1 LTPPII
7 EVEVTMDMKPEVG
20 EPDAGPWQA
29 ESLEGLVRRLL
40 PEAGNRQN
48 RPWIVAVDGR
58 SGAGKT
64 TLVHRL
70 LARVPDSDVVHTD
83 DVAWHLSFFDW
94 ADELRDGVLEPLL
107 QGQAVHYRPPGW
119 VARKR
124 PGAIAL
130 PAGRSVVWVEGSGS
144 SRQALSDI
152 IDASIW
158 VQCDNLEA
166 RRRLR
171 ARDGQEEEDLHREW
185 EEQEIPFLLEDRP
198 WERATVIVAGR
209 PALEHDPNT
218 QVVTAQP
225 GPACAEI
232 T

>member
-1 LTPPII
+1 
-7 EVEVTMDMKPEVG
+7 MDMKPEVG

-40 PEAGNRQN
+40 PAAGQRPN

-64 TLVHRL
+64 TLVERL

-107 QGQAVHYRPPGW
+107 QGEAVHYRPPGW

-124 PGAIAL
+124 SGAIAL

-144 SRQALSDI
+144 SRQALSDL

-225 GPACAEI
+225 APPCAEI

>member
-1 LTPPII
+1 
-7 EVEVTMDMKPEVG
+7 MKPEVG
-20 EPDAGPWQA
+20 EPAAGPWRA
-29 ESLEGLVRRLL
+29 EALEGLVRRLL
-40 PEAGNRQN
+40 PAAGLRPN

-64 TLVHRL
+64 SLVDRL
-70 LARVPDSDVVHTD
+70 LAQVPDSDVVHTD

-94 ADELRDGVLEPLL
+94 ADELRNGVLEPLL
-107 QGQAVHYRPPGW
+107 RGEAVHYRPPGW
-119 VARKR
+119 VARER

-144 SRQALSDI
+144 SRQALTDL

-171 ARDGQEEEDLHREW
+171 ARDGQEEEELHREW
-185 EEQEIPFLLEDRP
+185 EEQEIPFLLQDRP
-198 WERATVIVAGR
+198 WERATAIVAGR
-209 PALEHDPNT
+209 PLLEHDPNT

-225 GPACAEI
+225 APVRAEI
-232 T
+232 D

>member
-1 LTPPII
+1 
-7 EVEVTMDMKPEVG
+7 MDTKPEVG

-29 ESLEGLVRRLL
+29 ES
-40 PEAGNRQN
+40 
-48 RPWIVAVDGR
+48 D
-58 SGAGKT
+58 SG
-64 TLVHRL
+64 
-70 LARVPDSDVVHTD
+70 VVHTD

-94 ADELRDGVLEPLL
+94 AYELRNGILEPLI
-107 QGQAVHYRPPGW
+107 QGKAVHYRPPGW
-119 VARKR
+119 VARER

-144 SRQALSDI
+144 SRQALSDLV
-152 IDASIW
+152 DASIW

-185 EEQEIPFLLEDRP
+185 EGQEIPFLLEDRP

-209 PALEHDPNT
+209 LALKYDPDS
-218 QVVTAQP
+218 QVVTAR
-225 GPACAEI
+225 PARLCGEI
-232 T
+232 TQRADFPSPPATANAKRLSD

>member
-1 LTPPII
+1 
-7 EVEVTMDMKPEVG
+7 MDMKPEVG
-20 EPDAGPWQA
+20 EPAAGPWRA
-29 ESLEGLVRRLL
+29 EALEGLVRRLL
-40 PEAGNRQN
+40 PAAGLRPN

-64 TLVHRL
+64 SLVDRI
-70 LARVPDSDVVHTD
+70 LAQVPASAVVHTD

-94 ADELRDGVLEPLL
+94 ADELRNGVLEPLL
-107 QGQAVHYRPPGW
+107 RGEAVHYRPPGW
-119 VARKR
+119 VARER

-144 SRQALSDI
+144 SRQALTDLL
-152 IDASIW
+152 DASIW

-171 ARDGQEEEDLHREW
+171 ARDGQEEEELHREW
-185 EEQEIPFLLEDRP
+185 EEQEIPFLLQDRP
-198 WERATVIVAGR
+198 WERATAIVAGR
-209 PALEHDPNT
+209 PLLEHDPNT
-218 QVVTAQP
+218 QVVTAQLA
-225 GPACAEI
+225 PARAEI

>member
-1 LTPPII
+1 
-7 EVEVTMDMKPEVG
+7 MDIKPEVG
-20 EPDAGPWQA
+20 EADAGHWQV

-40 PEAGNRQN
+40 PAAGQRRN

-64 TLVHRL
+64 TLVDRL
-70 LARVPDSDVVHTD
+70 LALVPDSDVVHTD

-107 QGQAVHYRPPGW
+107 QGEAVHYCPPGW
-119 VARKR
+119 VARER

-144 SRQALSDI
+144 SRQALSDL

-166 RRRLR
+166 RRRLL
-171 ARDGQEEEDLHREW
+171 ARDGQEEQDLHREW
-185 EEQEIPFLLEDRP
+185 EEEEIPFLLEDRP
-198 WERATVIVAGR
+198 WERATLIVAGR
-209 PALEHDPNT
+209 SALKHDQNT
-218 QVVTAQP
+218 QVVTAQQA
-225 GPACAEI
+225 PACAEI

>member
-1 LTPPII
+1 
-7 EVEVTMDMKPEVG
+7 MDMKPDVG

-29 ESLEGLVRRLL
+29 EPLESLVQRLL
-40 PEAGNRQN
+40 PAAGQRPK

-58 SGAGKT
+58 SGSGKT
-64 TLVHRL
+64 TLVDRL
-70 LARVPDSDVVHTD
+70 LARVPESDVVHTD

-107 QGQAVHYRPPGW
+107 RGEAVHYRPPGW
-119 VARKR
+119 VARER

-144 SRQALSDI
+144 SRQALSDLV
-152 IDASIW
+152 DASIW

-166 RRRLR
+166 RRRLL
-171 ARDGQEEEDLHREW
+171 ARDGQEEEELHREW

-198 WERATVIVAGR
+198 WERATAIVAGR
-209 PALEHDPNT
+209 PALTHDPDT
-218 QVVTAQP
+218 HVVTAQP
-225 GPACAEI
+225 KPACAEI

>member
-1 LTPPII
+1 
-7 EVEVTMDMKPEVG
+7 MKPEVG
-20 EPDAGPWQA
+20 EPAAGPWRA
-29 ESLEGLVRRLL
+29 EALEGLVRRLL
-40 PEAGNRQN
+40 PAAGLRPN

-64 TLVHRL
+64 SLVDRI
-70 LARVPDSDVVHTD
+70 LAQVPASAVVHTD

-94 ADELRDGVLEPLL
+94 ADELRNGVLEPLL
-107 QGQAVHYRPPGW
+107 RGEAVHYRPPGW
-119 VARKR
+119 VARER

-144 SRQALSDI
+144 SRQALTDLL
-152 IDASIW
+152 DASIW

-171 ARDGQEEEDLHREW
+171 ARDGQEEEELHREW
-185 EEQEIPFLLEDRP
+185 EEQEIPFLLQDRP
-198 WERATVIVAGR
+198 WERATAIVAGR
-209 PALEHDPNT
+209 PLLEHDPNT
-218 QVVTAQP
+218 QVVTAQLA
-225 GPACAEI
+225 PARAEI

>member
-1 LTPPII
+1 
-7 EVEVTMDMKPEVG
+7 MNMKPEVG
-20 EPDAGPWQA
+20 KLDAGPWQA
-29 ESLEGLVRRLL
+29 ESLEGLVGRLL
-40 PEAGNRQN
+40 PAAGQRPN

-64 TLVHRL
+64 SLVDRL
-70 LARVPDSDVVHTD
+70 LAQVPDSGVVHTD

-107 QGQAVHYRPPGW
+107 KGEEVHYRPPGW
-119 VARKR
+119 VTRER

-144 SRQALSDI
+144 SRQALSNL

-158 VQCDNLEA
+158 VQCDNTEA

-198 WERATVIVAGR
+198 WERATVILAGR

-218 QVVTAQP
+218 QVVTTQP
-225 GPACAEI
+225 APARAEI

>member
-1 LTPPII
+1 
-7 EVEVTMDMKPEVG
+7 MKPEVG
-20 EPDAGPWQA
+20 EPAAGPWRA
-29 ESLEGLVRRLL
+29 EALEGLVRRLL
-40 PEAGNRQN
+40 PAAGLRPN

-64 TLVHRL
+64 RLVDRL
-70 LARVPDSDVVHTD
+70 LAQVPDSDVVHTD

-94 ADELRDGVLEPLL
+94 ADELRNGVLEPLL
-107 QGQAVHYRPPGW
+107 RGEAVHYRPPGW
-119 VARKR
+119 VARER
-124 PGAIAL
+124 RGAIAL

-144 SRQALSDI
+144 SRQALTDL

-171 ARDGQEEEDLHREW
+171 ARDGQEEEELHREW
-185 EEQEIPFLLEDRP
+185 EEQEIPFLLQDRP
-198 WERATVIVAGR
+198 WERATAIVAGR
-209 PALEHDPNT
+209 PLLEHDPNT

-225 GPACAEI
+225 APARAEVI
-232 T
+232 

>member
-1 LTPPII
+1 MDI
-7 EVEVTMDMKPEVG
+7 EPEVG

-40 PEAGNRQN
+40 PAARHRPN

-58 SGAGKT
+58 SGSGKT
-64 TLVHRL
+64 TLVEHL
-70 LARVPDSDVVHTD
+70 LAQVPDSAAVHTD

-94 ADELRDGVLEPLL
+94 ADQLRDGVLEPLVK
-107 QGQAVHYRPPGW
+107 GEAVHYRPPGW
-119 VARKR
+119 VARER
-124 PGAIAL
+124 PGAIAV

-144 SRQALSDI
+144 SRRALSHL

-158 VQCDNLEA
+158 VQCDNVEA

-171 ARDGQEEEDLHREW
+171 ARDGQEEEELHREW
-185 EEQEIPFLLEDRP
+185 EEEEIPFLLEDRP
-198 WERATVIVAGR
+198 WERAAVIVAGMS
-209 PALEHDPNT
+209 AVEHDPKT

-225 GPACAEI
+225 APARAEI

>member
-1 LTPPII
+1 MN
-7 EVEVTMDMKPEVG
+7 EKPEVG
-20 EPDAGPWQA
+20 KPDAGPWQA
-29 ESLEGLVRRLL
+29 ESLEGLVGRLL
-40 PEAGNRQN
+40 PAAGQRPN

-64 TLVHRL
+64 SLVDRL
-70 LARVPDSDVVHTD
+70 LAQVPDSDVVHTD

-107 QGQAVHYRPPGW
+107 RGEEVHYRPPGW
-119 VARKR
+119 VARER

-144 SRQALSDI
+144 SRQALSNL

-158 VQCDNLEA
+158 VQCDNPEA

-218 QVVTAQP
+218 QVVTTQP
-225 GPACAEI
+225 APARAEI

>member
-1 LTPPII
+1 MI

-40 PEAGNRQN
+40 PAAGHRPN

-64 TLVHRL
+64 TLVERL

-107 QGQAVHYRPPGW
+107 QGEAVHYRPPGW

-130 PAGRSVVWVEGSGS
+130 PAARSVVWVEGSGS
-144 SRQALSDI
+144 SRRALSDL

-166 RRRLR
+166 RRRLL
-171 ARDGQEEEDLHREW
+171 ARDGHEEGDLHREW

-198 WERATVIVAGR
+198 WARATAIVAGR
-209 PALEHDPNT
+209 PAIEHDPNT

-225 GPACAEI
+225 APARAEI

>member
-1 LTPPII
+1 
-7 EVEVTMDMKPEVG
+7 MDMKPEVG
-20 EPDAGPWQA
+20 EPDPGPWQA
-29 ESLEGLVRRLL
+29 ESLEDLVRRLL
-40 PEAGNRQN
+40 PAAGQRRN

-64 TLVHRL
+64 TLVERL
-70 LARVPDSDVVHTD
+70 LARVPDSAVVHTD

-107 QGQAVHYRPPGW
+107 HGEAVRYRPPGW

-124 PGAIAL
+124 SGAIAL
-130 PAGRSVVWVEGSGS
+130 PAARSVVWVEGSGS
-144 SRQALSDI
+144 SRQALSDL

-166 RRRLR
+166 RRRLL
-171 ARDGQEEEDLHREW
+171 ARDGQEEGDLHREW

-225 GPACAEI
+225 APACAEI
-232 T
+232 P

>member
-1 LTPPII
+1 
-7 EVEVTMDMKPEVG
+7 MKPEVG
-20 EPDAGPWQA
+20 EPAAGPWRA
-29 ESLEGLVRRLL
+29 EALEGLVRRLL
-40 PEAGNRQN
+40 PAAGLRPN

-64 TLVHRL
+64 SLVDRL
-70 LARVPDSDVVHTD
+70 LAQVPDSDVVHTD

-94 ADELRDGVLEPLL
+94 ADELRNGVLEPLL
-107 QGQAVHYRPPGW
+107 RGEAVHYRPPGW
-119 VARKR
+119 VARER

-144 SRQALSDI
+144 SRQALTDL

-171 ARDGQEEEDLHREW
+171 ARDGQEEEELHREW
-185 EEQEIPFLLEDRP
+185 EEQEIPFLLQDRP
-198 WERATVIVAGR
+198 WERATAIVAGR
-209 PALEHDPNT
+209 PLLEHDPNT

-225 GPACAEI
+225 APARAEVI
-232 T
+232 

>member
-1 LTPPII
+1 
-7 EVEVTMDMKPEVG
+7 MDMKPEVG
-20 EPDAGPWQA
+20 EAFAGRWQA
-29 ESLEGLVRRLL
+29 ESLEGLVGRLL
-40 PEAGNRQN
+40 PAAGKRPN

-130 PAGRSVVWVEGSGS
+130 RAGRSVVWVEGSGS
-144 SRQALSDI
+144 SRQALSDL

-158 VQCDNLEA
+158 VQCDNREA

-209 PALEHDPNT
+209 PVLEHDPDT

-225 GPACAEI
+225 APACAEI

>member
-1 LTPPII
+1 MGI
-7 EVEVTMDMKPEVG
+7 KPEVG

-29 ESLEGLVRRLL
+29 ESLEVLVVRLL
-40 PEAGNRQN
+40 PAVGKRPD

-64 TLVHRL
+64 TLVDRL
-70 LARVPDSDVVHTD
+70 LARVPDSAVVHTD

-107 QGQAVHYRPPGW
+107 QGEAVHYRPPGW
-119 VARKR
+119 VARER

-130 PAGRSVVWVEGSGS
+130 PVGRSVVWVEGSGS
-144 SRQALSDI
+144 SRQALSDL

-166 RRRLR
+166 QRRLQ

-185 EEQEIPFLLEDRP
+185 EEQEIPFLLQDRP

-209 PALEHDPNT
+209 PTLEHDPNT
-218 QVVTAQP
+218 QVITAQP
-225 GPACAEI
+225 APACAEI
-232 T
+232 I

>member
-1 LTPPII
+1 
-7 EVEVTMDMKPEVG
+7 MKPEVG
-20 EPDAGPWQA
+20 EPAAGPWRA
-29 ESLEGLVRRLL
+29 EALEGLVRRLL
-40 PEAGNRQN
+40 PAAGQRAD

-64 TLVHRL
+64 SLVDRL
-70 LARVPDSDVVHTD
+70 LAQVPASAVVHTD

-94 ADELRDGVLEPLL
+94 ADELRTGVLEPLHR
-107 QGQAVHYRPPGW
+107 GEEVHYRPPGW
-119 VARKR
+119 VARER

-144 SRQALSDI
+144 SRQALTDL

-171 ARDGQEEEDLHREW
+171 ARDGQEEEELHREW
-185 EEQEIPFLLEDRP
+185 EEQEIPFLLQDRP

-209 PALEHDPNT
+209 PLMEHDPNT

-225 GPACAEI
+225 APARAEVI
-232 T
+232 